1 MVLAGIITNLPLALL
16 DELSLLL
23 HPKIIE
29 IVPVCVEFES
39 ILPIISIGGELG
51 QSWRLIT

>member
-1 MVLAGIITNLPLALL
+1 MVPAETITNLPLALL

-29 IVPVCVEFES
+29 IVPVSVELES
-39 ILPIISIGGELG
+39 IFPIISIRGELG
-51 QSWRLIT
+51 QSGRFVT